1 MSVVFI
7 FEVRVVRVP
16 CSCAVNKDLSGKT
29 IQCLRID
36 DRFYWSQL
44 EYKQPCYNIDILKS
58 SLTL

>member
-7 FEVRVVRVP
+7 FEVVRVP
-16 CSCAVNKDLSGKT
+16 CSCAGKKDRSGKT